1 MSEPV
6 TAISTRFTNRSA
18 AAGLILTRAERT
30 VCPPGLS
37 AITRFMT
44 DQGISM
50 RMHAID
56 DLGIYGRKQKGNN
69 QVVVDWSR
77 WPRKI
82 ASLSC
87 PLFHNLF
94 FAEAVKQRCKTERR
108 AVSRAARAR
117 ATRYLPG
124 SLSLKGL
131 LRSPVTA
138 AFERALQRGETQ
150 KASQR

>member
-44 DQGISM
+44 DKGISM

-77 WPRKI
+77 WPRKYPFDCNRN
-82 ASLSC
+82 ASLATVNRNATALDWE
-87 PLFHNLF
+87 PELEPEG
-94 FAEAVKQRCKTERR
+94 EA
-108 AVSRAARAR
+108 
-117 ATRYLPG
+117 ATR
-124 SLSLKGL
+124 
-131 LRSPVTA
+131 RS
-138 AFERALQRGETQ
+138 R
-150 KASQR
+150 